1 MASRPPTAR
10 SRARII
16 YVTAFLYT
24 FMMGM
29 GYPLVPQFLRDLGAT
44 ALVVGAV
51 VGTYGVLQIFVRL
64 PMGNLSDVHGR
75 RAMLRVAFL
84 AAVGAGVFFATA
96 PSPAW
101 VIPGQVLFGMAGG
114 AFWVS
119 ANAYVKDLAD
129 AEARQR
135 TRQRAEAGATA
146 AGGTGGGDEE
156 PATPPGVDPETGTGT
171 AGGGVGEPGPMRR
184 AMNLYGAAIA
194 MGFLFGPPLGIVA
207 DLYGFRAG
215 LSVFIWA
222 GLLGLATT
230 FLLEPLG
237 RGDQRRLPLVG
248 VYRRAGELLAIPDL
262 RISLVC
268 TFLYSMLFG
277 LAAAFYPF
285 YLRTVGFTAFL
296 VGILYALRQV
306 ANSGANLLFA
316 RAGRSGDPLGTMLVG
331 IGVTALALALVP
343 LYVDFTPLLLLALL
357 AGLGFALMIPS
368 NLTLIAEA
376 SPDRETGLA
385 MGIYGTGLGAGQ
397 LISPVV
403 FGAVGD
409 AYGLEWTFFGAGFT
423 VLVLGI
429 LVGIWAMGI
438 ERHPAGPPL
447 PPAP

>member
-1 MASRPPTAR
+1 MPSRPPEAR
-10 SRARII
+10 RRARLI
-16 YVTAFLYT
+16 YLTAFLYT

-29 GYPLVPQFLRDLGAT
+29 GYPLVPQFLRSLGAT

-75 RAMLRVAFL
+75 RTMLRVAFL

-96 PSPAW
+96 PSPIW
-101 VIPGQVLFGMAGG
+101 VVPGQVLFGMAGG

-119 ANAYVKDLAD
+119 ANSYVKDLAD
-129 AEARQR
+129 AEAEARADDGSAARQ
-135 TRQRAEAGATA
+135 EGAGDGSQATS
-146 AGGTGGGDEE
+146 
-156 PATPPGVDPETGTGT
+156 VDPETGTGT
-171 AGGGVGEPGPMRR
+171 GAGGLAGPGPGPMRR
-184 AMNLYGAAIA
+184 AMNHYGAAIA
-194 MGFLFGPPLGIVA
+194 MGFLFGPPLGVVA
-207 DLYGFRAG
+207 DIHGFRAG

-222 GLLGLATT
+222 GLAGLATT

-237 RGDQRRLPLVG
+237 RGDQPRLGLMA
-248 VYRRAGELLAIPDL
+248 VYRRAAELLAVPDL

-316 RAGRSGDPLGTMLVG
+316 RAGRGGDPLGTMLVG
-331 IGVTALALALVP
+331 IGVTSLALALVP
-343 LYVDFTPLLLLALL
+343 LYADFTPLLILALV
-357 AGLGFALMIPS
+357 AGVGFALMIPS

-376 SPDRETGLA
+376 SPARETGLA

-403 FGAVGD
+403 FGAVGE
-409 AYGLEWTFFGAGFT
+409 AWGLPWTFFGAGLT
-423 VLVLGI
+423 VLVLSIVVGLWAHGI
-429 LVGIWAMGI
+429 DRVPPREAL
-438 ERHPAGPPL
+438 GPREGM
-447 PPAP
+447 A